1 MASPQSS
8 EHIFS
13 RLKIKSYDFDPDSSS
28 ATDVGWVDMRDFT
41 HFAAVLFRSVGT
53 HTVTSF
59 SLLANSASD
68 GSGTD
73 VTVKS
78 HAIGSAPDAVGD
90 QIFLEC
96 TAEEIMQ
103 EANDAGV
110 TARYVS
116 ANIALN
122 TSTDE

>member
-1 MASPQSS
+1 MASPKSS
-8 EHIFS
+8 THLFS
-13 RLKIKSYDFDPDSSS
+13 RLKIKSYDFDPNATS
-28 ATDVGWVDMRDFT
+28 ATDVGWVDMRDYT
-41 HFAAVLFRSVGT
+41 HFGVSLFRSVGSN
-53 HTVTSF
+53 TVTSF
-59 SLLANSASD
+59 AILANSASD

-73 VTVKS
+73 VTIKS

-110 TARYVS
+110 
-116 ANIALN
+116 
-122 TSTDE
+122 